1 MFRRGPIRR
10 QIYFVRS
17 ILFTHA
23 RATGGAWPKADQYTD
38 SGPRRG
44 LYGRR
49 DVLAPRSS
57 GHTVPDLELG
67 RCQFPSGGI
76 SKQIRCSPWRGPRS
90 IARTGRALH
99 SRPARARRTIRRSA
113 SSRSR
118 LVEPNSG
125 NGVSSF
131 LISPWGRYDVL
142 YGKDVNR
149 LHGEFKPLP
158 AGACQSRSQLL
169 HIKQLPSTSAFT
181 SPRPVVL
188 STRPEGTQCAVDGAR
203 FITSNAPG
211 RSRRY

>member
-1 MFRRGPIRR
+1 VSVPIWWHLEADTMFSVART
-10 QIYFVRS
+10 S
-17 ILFTHA
+17 IDC
-23 RATGGAWPKADQYTD
+23 AD
-38 SGPRRG
+38 
-44 LYGRR
+44 
-49 DVLAPRSS
+49 RSS
-57 GHTVPDLELG
+57 P
-67 RCQFPSGGI
+67 
-76 SKQIRCSPWRGPRS
+76 
-90 IARTGRALH
+90 AL
-99 SRPARARRTIRRSA
+99 PAGACET
-113 SSRSR
+113 RSR

-131 LISPWGRYDVL
+131 LISPWGRYGVL